1 MGERVRVRVR
11 VRVGDMGA
19 HDVARAGRLEHAEE
33 GPVSPVLRVQLDDL
47 LVVIRPLQ
55 ELDARIEGPAV
66 RVEQHLH
73 AVDGRVERVGAD
85 GATLNVHGRGKA
97 RFRWAVAGL
106 GLG

>member
-1 MGERVRVRVR
+1 
-11 VRVGDMGA
+11 MGA

-47 LVVIRPLQ
+47 LVVVRPLQ

-85 GATLNVHGRGKA
+85 GATLNVHGRGEA
-97 RFRWAVAGL
+97 RFRWAVARL

>member
-1 MGERVRVRVR
+1 MRGRPSVLSSTWVRVRVR
-11 VRVGDMGA
+11 V
-19 HDVARAGRLEHAEE
+19 
-33 GPVSPVLRVQLDDL
+33 
-47 LVVIRPLQ
+47 
-55 ELDARIEGPAV
+55 RIEGPAV

-85 GATLNVHGRGKA
+85 GATLNVHGRGEA